1 MTNPEKRIT
10 ELEFV
15 VTHLQKTIQDLNEV
29 IIEQGKRIDTMQRE
43 VRLLASDLRQ
53 VRDSS
58 REPRRVEDEIP
69 PHY

>member
-15 VTHLQKTIQDLNEV
+15 VTHLQKTIQDFNDV

-53 VRDSS
+53 VRDSA
-58 REPRRVEDEIP
+58 REPRRAEDEIP

>member
-1 MTNPEKRIT
+1 MKDPETRLT

-15 VTHLQKTIQDLNEV
+15 VTHLQRTIHDLNEV
-29 IIEQGKRIDTMQRE
+29 IIDQGKRIDTLQRE
-43 VRLLASDLRQ
+43 TRLIASDIRQ

-58 REPRRVEDEIP
+58 REPRRAEDEIP